1 MMFFVQIRLR
11 GSVHVDFGKGDS
23 VGVILDEL
31 FPNGFNESTRTA
43 PIEMR
48 DGRIRQ

>member
-31 FPNGFNESTRTA
+31 FPNGFNESTRPA